1 MDLGLMFFSS
11 KSDNSNEKY
20 ELLLQATRFADEHDF
35 CCVWTPERH
44 FNEFGGIFPN
54 PSVISAG
61 LATITKKVQL
71 RAGSLISPLHNPIRI
86 AEEWAVVDNL
96 SNGRVALSFGSGWNV
111 NDFLFFPE
119 RYPNR
124 HSVMYE
130 QIELVQKLW
139 RGESLMQQNT
149 YGKDVEVCIH
159 PTPLQPSLP
168 IWVTSSGNQETF
180 TSAGTIGANVLTHL
194 ITQDLQALE
203 ENICRYR
210 EARKANQH
218 PPAKGKVSLMLHTF
232 VGESHEN
239 VIAKVKEPLRNY
251 LRTAVLLENR
261 AAAGGGSISG
271 GLKAPAQ
278 EFDDEMMEE
287 LLDITFE
294 RYVQNSS
301 LIGTVDSCW
310 QMVQKLSKIGV
321 DEIACLIDF
330 GTETEDV
337 MDSLVY
343 LNKLRI
349 QCQP

>member
-180 TSAGTIGANVLTHL
+180 TSAGAIGANVLTHL

-349 QCQP
+349 ECQ

>member
-180 TSAGTIGANVLTHL
+180 TSAGAIGANVLTHL

-349 QCQP
+349 QCQ